1 MPEPMISSL
10 RETVAQQV
18 RSEIVSGRAQPGTI
32 YSVPTLATAL
42 GISTTPVRE
51 ALLELSRAGL
61 VSPLRNRGFVVAGA
75 SLKDLEDLFDV
86 RVLLERYALEAL
98 ARVGLTDAEPL
109 RALADAVAAAVKQ
122 QDVAGYIEGDR
133 RFHEALVARAN
144 NPRLTR
150 LVMTQR
156 DDMRLYGIDTPEGR
170 LRQIASVDE
179 HYQMLELA
187 QAHEVQ
193 KIGAL
198 ITKHIME
205 WKPIFA
211 AALRGLDA
219 EPAQRLRARDAVEGI
234 VPRRQ

>member
-1 MPEPMISSL
+1 MLETVGSL

-18 RSEIVSGRAQPGTI
+18 RAEIVSGRAQPGTI

-75 SLKDLEDLFDV
+75 SLKDLEDLFSM
-86 RVLLERYALEAL
+86 RVLLERYALETIAQ
-98 ARVGLTDAEPL
+98 AGLTDVEPL
-109 RALADAVAAAVKQ
+109 SALADAVAAAVNRE
-122 QDVAGYIEGDR
+122 DVGSYIEGDR

-156 DDMRLYGIDTPEGR
+156 DDMRLYGIDTPEGWR
-170 LRQIASVDE
+170 RQIASVDE
-179 HYQMLELA
+179 HYQMLKLA
-187 QAHEVQ
+187 QAHEVE

-198 ITKHIME
+198 ITKHIIE
-205 WKPIFA
+205 WKPVFA
-211 AALRGLDA
+211 AVLGKLDA
-219 EPAQRLRARDAVEGI
+219 EPAQRLGARDALGSL
-234 VPRRQ
+234 PRRQ